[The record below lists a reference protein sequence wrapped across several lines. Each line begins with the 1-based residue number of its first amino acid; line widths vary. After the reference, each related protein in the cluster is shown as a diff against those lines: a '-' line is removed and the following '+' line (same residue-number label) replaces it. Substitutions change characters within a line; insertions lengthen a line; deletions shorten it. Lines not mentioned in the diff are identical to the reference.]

1 MAVTETETIG
11 WGQRLGGS
19 IKGVV
24 AGLAIFIAGF
34 PVLFLNEGNYVKMAK
49 ALDEGEGACVEVE
62 SNAEVDPE
70 MNGKLVHM
78 SCKAETDDILSD
90 DTFGVSTKAIRLTR
104 KVEMYQWREHSKTT
118 EKKKLGGKVEKTTV
132 YTYSKDWSEELIPST
147 EFKESGHENP
157 GSMEFSSETKYAENV
172 RFGAFRLNDKQVKRM
187 GDAMTY
193 AFPASFTCKVD
204 RVQVQ
209 GATIYVPEVTTR
221 ENRLNVRKVA
231 AMPRI
236 GDMRVTFKVVYP
248 HDVSL
253 VAKQKGDT
261 FVGYTAKTGKKVDLF
276 SDDVKDA
283 AEMFAS
289 ARSGNSLFTWIVR
302 IGGFLMMFIGI
313 SMILKPLSVLCDVL
327 PILGDIVEMG
337 AGVVAFLV
345 ALVCAFATIAVAWL
359 FYRPVIGVILLAAAG
374 SFAYW
379 LHMKRRAAK
388 GAAAPAPQP
397 R

>member
-1 MAVTETETIG
+1 MKKWIVFFFACLVL
-11 WGQRLGGS
+11 LGFWLL
-19 IKGVV
+19 I
-24 AGLAIFIAGF
+24 IAGF
-34 PVLFLNEGNYVKMAK
+34 PVLFFNEGSYVDMAK

-62 SNAEVDPE
+62 SNAEVDPD

-78 SCKAETDDILSD
+78 TGRAETDDILSD

-104 KVEMYQWREHSKTT
+104 RVEMYQWIEHSKTT

-313 SMILKPLSVLCDVL
+313 SMILKPLSVLRDVL